1 MKKLIVFV
9 LFLSLIYSCT
19 SNDPNLE
26 LKILP
31 VKSAIV
37 PAEFQYRTVDTLV
50 LKYDLPNAC
59 YSFRSVYY
67 EIERNS
73 RIVAI
78 NALLDNEISCTQATI
93 EQEIKIPVHVLQ
105 EEDYVFRFYKGKDT
119 EGNSIFDNVTV
130 PVN

>member
-1 MKKLIVFV
+1 M
-9 LFLSLIYSCT
+9 
-19 SNDPNLE
+19 
-26 LKILP
+26 
-31 VKSAIV
+31 
-37 PAEFQYRTVDTLV
+37 
-50 LKYDLPNAC
+50 
-59 YSFRSVYY
+59 YY

>member
-1 MKKLIVFV
+1 MKKLIVLT
-9 LFLSLIYSCT
+9 LFLSIFFSCSPEET
-19 SNDPNLE
+19 VLE

-37 PAEFQYRTVDTLV
+37 PTEFQYRTVDTLV
-50 LKYDLPNAC
+50 LKYDLPSAC
-59 YSFRSVYY
+59 YRFRSVYY

-78 NALLDNEISCTQATI
+78 NALLDNEISCSQATI

-105 EEDYVFRFYKGKDT
+105 EEDYVFRFFKGKDAD
-119 EGNSIFDNVTV
+119 GNSIFDDVTV